1 MTEITD
7 STSLQPTFQQAME
20 ITAQWL
26 ALWEAGEL
34 SEEVLADR
42 VGELVASRDGA
53 RGFFV
58 VALAGDSPLL
68 DRLPEALLLQ
78 LRRAGAGVVDLTA
91 RNLAMSTAMA
101 LAHGRNGDSYQQAGS
116 LRVQARATELLRHL
130 EPEAVRQRLETL
142 LAAARDGRGGDSRVS
157 EDRAFLER
165 WGYDADQ
172 RQAIATAIE
181 AVAESAS

>member
-1 MTEITD
+1 MSAAAEHPA
-7 STSLQPTFQQAME
+7 QPSFQQAME

-68 DRLPEALLLQ
+68 DRLSEPLLLQ
-78 LRRAGAGVVDLTA
+78 LRLAGALVVDLTA
-91 RNLAMSTAMA
+91 RNLAMSTAMV
-101 LAHGRNGDSYQQAGS
+101 LAHGRNGDGEQQAGS
-116 LRVQARATELLRHL
+116 LRVQT
-130 EPEAVRQRLETL
+130 
-142 LAAARDGRGGDSRVS
+142 RDA
-157 EDRAFLER
+157 E
-165 WGYDADQ
+165 Q